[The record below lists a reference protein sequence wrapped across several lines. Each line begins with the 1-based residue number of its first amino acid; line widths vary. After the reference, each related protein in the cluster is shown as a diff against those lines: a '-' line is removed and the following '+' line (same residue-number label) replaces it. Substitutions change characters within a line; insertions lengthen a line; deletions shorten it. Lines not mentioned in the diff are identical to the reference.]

1 MSTYEERKKSG
12 LSRDLARKLK
22 RKKRLRRKSRH
33 QRRSKRKSVESS
45 WSIGHILEHELAV
58 WAVRALRKKSGFEV
72 FKATF
77 EGGFFNFLWSK
88 KNYEF

>member
-58 WAVRALRKKSGFEV
+58 WAVRALRKKVDLRFSKQLLRVV
-72 FKATF
+72 FSTF
-77 EGGFFNFLWSK
+77 CGQK
-88 KNYEF
+88 KI

>member
-45 WSIGHILEHELAV
+45 WSIGHILEHEWAV
-58 WAVRALRKKSGFEV
+58 WAVRVVRGKKVDLRFSKQLLRVV
-72 FKATF
+72 FSTF
-77 EGGFFNFLWSK
+77 CGQ
-88 KNYEF
+88 